1 MYISSVTAIFPTPVN
16 DPKALKDR
24 RMTNLVAYA
33 RKVEGDMYETASSR
47 VSDCP
52 LQSNVLF
59 SLQFFYSD
67 YLLLVNVNEWVYDMS
82 LSVSFITWTFLTGP
96 HMLRYRRAAQGP

>member
-1 MYISSVTAIFPTPVN
+1 MVKNTHVTHFNTFLESRMWHRHAKITKVMLVLQRYTSVICLRNFLRCTDYVHCLLCSVTAIFPTPVN

-47 VSDCP
+47 VSV
-52 LQSNVLF
+52 SEVL
-59 SLQFFYSD
+59 
-67 YLLLVNVNEWVYDMS
+67 
-82 LSVSFITWTFLTGP
+82 
-96 HMLRYRRAAQGP
+96 

>member
-1 MYISSVTAIFPTPVN
+1 MFTFLVEYSIYYRYSTLQSLLFYISSVTAIFPTPVN

-47 VSDCP
+47 VSFVTILSFWDSLDP
-52 LQSNVLF
+52 YRYF
-59 SLQFFYSD
+59 STERPRTSYVAL
-67 YLLLVNVNEWVYDMS
+67 NEIV
-82 LSVSFITWTFLTGP
+82 
-96 HMLRYRRAAQGP
+96 